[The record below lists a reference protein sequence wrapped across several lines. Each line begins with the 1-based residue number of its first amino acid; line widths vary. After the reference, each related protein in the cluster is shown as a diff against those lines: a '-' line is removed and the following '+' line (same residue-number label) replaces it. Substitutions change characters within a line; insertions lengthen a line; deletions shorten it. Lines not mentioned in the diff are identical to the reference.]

1 MGAERFILG
10 CKIKVGGFMRIV
22 RVGAN
27 RFLYLCHTYSEKVL
41 SLFVKDVLYTK
52 THYVGMCFVVESTLK
67 S

>member
-1 MGAERFILG
+1 
-10 CKIKVGGFMRIV
+10 MRIV